1 MEFSSEDLGQIVN
14 DIWTSML
21 GFPVQARSAP
31 AEMNG
36 TRHLSASVQISG
48 GWDGTVLV
56 SCAEDLARK
65 VAATMFDVDE
75 STTTDDEIRD
85 ALGEVANMTAG
96 NVKALVESYCRL
108 SLPMVAEGRELA
120 ISIPGSRVVAQA
132 SFDCDDA
139 PLTIEVYE
147 KAAPLLRP
155 VGGGYAAA
163 PPPSTPFGFVGSI
176 RIPGPI
182 VVERTS
188 ERIYRPF
195 AEDGFALRISS
206 TTAR

>member
-1 MEFSSEDLGQIVN
+1 MEFSAEDLGQIVS

-56 SCAEDLARK
+56 SCAEGVADLVVRRRVLLDVEHRRRHLARQ
-65 VAATMFDVDE
+65 
-75 STTTDDEIRD
+75 

-147 KAAPLLRP
+147 KAA
-155 VGGGYAAA
+155 
-163 PPPSTPFGFVGSI
+163 
-176 RIPGPI
+176 
-182 VVERTS
+182 
-188 ERIYRPF
+188 
-195 AEDGFALRISS
+195 
-206 TTAR
+206 

>member
-1 MEFSSEDLGQIVN
+1 MEFSTEDLGQIVN

-31 AEMNG
+31 AEVNG
-36 TRHLSASVQISG
+36 MRHLS
-48 GWDGTVLV
+48 
-56 SCAEDLARK
+56 
-65 VAATMFDVDE
+65 ATMFDVDE
-75 STTTDDEIRD
+75 SATTDDEIRD

-147 KAAPLLRP
+147 KAA
-155 VGGGYAAA
+155 
-163 PPPSTPFGFVGSI
+163 
-176 RIPGPI
+176 
-182 VVERTS
+182 
-188 ERIYRPF
+188 
-195 AEDGFALRISS
+195 
-206 TTAR
+206 

>member
-1 MEFSSEDLGQIVN
+1 
-14 DIWTSML
+14 
-21 GFPVQARSAP
+21 
-31 AEMNG
+31 MNG

-56 SCAEDLARK
+56 SCAEGLARK
-65 VAATMFDVDE
+65 VAATMFDVEE

-132 SFDCDDA
+132 SFDCNDA

-147 KAAPLLRP
+147 KAA
-155 VGGGYAAA
+155 
-163 PPPSTPFGFVGSI
+163 
-176 RIPGPI
+176 
-182 VVERTS
+182 
-188 ERIYRPF
+188 
-195 AEDGFALRISS
+195 
-206 TTAR
+206 

>member
-1 MEFSSEDLGQIVN
+1 MEFSTEDLGQIVS

-21 GFPVQARSAP
+21 GFPVQARSEP

-56 SCAEDLARK
+56 SCAEGLARK
-65 VAATMFDVDE
+65 VAATMFDVEE
-75 STTTDDEIRD
+75 SSTTDDEIRD

-147 KAAPLLRP
+147 KAA
-155 VGGGYAAA
+155 
-163 PPPSTPFGFVGSI
+163 
-176 RIPGPI
+176 
-182 VVERTS
+182 
-188 ERIYRPF
+188 
-195 AEDGFALRISS
+195 
-206 TTAR
+206 